1 MPATFVGFGFGP
13 IQTGL
18 MLLEAAESGNFERFV
33 VAEVDQ
39 GLVDAVRAAGNAVS
53 INVAGRTGIR
63 TRRLSRVELFNPR
76 VSADRRA
83 LIAAI
88 GDSTELATA
97 IPSVG
102 LYAAGGDA
110 SVAALLAEAASTD
123 RQRIVYTSENNNFA
137 AELLMEELLKR
148 TPREKL
154 ASLQL
159 LNTVIGKMSGVISSA
174 EEMRRL
180 DLAPL
185 VPGFEKCVLVEE
197 FNRILVTRISLPGFV
212 RGIKVFEEKDDL
224 LPFEEAKLYGHN
236 AIHALLGYMAQ
247 LRGYEVM
254 SRVREDSELMSLG
267 RKAFLE
273 ESGAALI
280 RKHGGTGDPLFT
292 AAGYQAYAEDLLDR
306 MTNPFLHDRVE
317 RIIRDPRRKLAWNDR
332 LFGTMRV
339 ALKAG
344 IEPVGMAA
352 GAAAATRFALQNE
365 QGAGADPKRYLS
377 ALWGE
382 EAAGPE
388 REKCLS
394 LVTAALPGLGRWER

>member
-18 MLLEAAESGNFERFV
+18 MLLEAMESGSFERFV

-39 GLVDAVRAAGNAVS
+39 GLVDAVRASGSAVS
-53 INVAGRTGIR
+53 VNIAGKAGIR
-63 TRRLSRVELFNPR
+63 RAQLTGVELFNPK
-76 VSADRRA
+76 VPEDRRA
-83 LIAAI
+83 LISAI
-88 GDSTELATA
+88 RDASELATA
-97 IPSVG
+97 IPSVN
-102 LYAAGGDA
+102 LYAAGGEA
-110 SVAALLAEAASTD
+110 SVAALLAEGVTTD
-123 RQRIVYTSENNNFA
+123 RQRILYTSENNNFA
-137 AELLMEELLKR
+137 AELLEEELRKR
-148 TPREKL
+148 LPAERL
-154 ASLQL
+154 ASFQV

-197 FNRILVTRISLPGFV
+197 FNRILVTRIRLPGFT
-212 RGIKVFEEKDDL
+212 RGIRVFAEKEDL

-236 AIHALLGYMAQ
+236 AIHALLGYMAR

-254 SRVREDSELMSLG
+254 SRVREDDELLSLG
-267 RKAFLE
+267 RMAFLE

-292 AAGYQAYAEDLLDR
+292 APGYRAYAEDLLER

-339 ALKAG
+339 ALQAG
-344 IEPVGMAA
+344 VQPRRMAA
-352 GAAAATRFALQNE
+352 GAAAATAFALQDE
-365 QGAGADPKRYLS
+365 KAAESDPGKWLG
-377 ALWGE
+377 ALWGA

-388 REKCLS
+388 RETCLA
-394 LVTAALPGLGRWER
+394 LVEAALPGLRRWER